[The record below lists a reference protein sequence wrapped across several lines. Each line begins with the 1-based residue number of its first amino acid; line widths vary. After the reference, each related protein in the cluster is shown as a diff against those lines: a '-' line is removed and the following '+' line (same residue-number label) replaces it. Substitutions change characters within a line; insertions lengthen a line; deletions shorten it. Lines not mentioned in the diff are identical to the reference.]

1 MFFFLDQPDYECEFI
16 NGDGHGRSEYKIGQ
30 QTGSE
35 CIRACINWMK
45 VGQLGVNGVT
55 VLRDNNPG
63 AKLFWR
69 TQVHTAHISTE
80 SSGLIWIFVDKIDI
94 YCLGRILI
102 Y

>member
-1 MFFFLDQPDYECEFI
+1 MSYPRNFTKKFRTPKKFTEVCSFFLAQPDYECEFI

-63 AKLFWR
+63 AKF
-69 TQVHTAHISTE
+69 
-80 SSGLIWIFVDKIDI
+80 F
-94 YCLGRILI
+94 
-102 Y
+102 